1 MQCMYI
7 YIKYNRVLFEIEK
20 YNNNIYIYFWYYR
33 MVMYENRDLFKRFD
47 VIDLVS
53 SIFLTI
59 IY

>member
-1 MQCMYI
+1 MYI

>member
-1 MQCMYI
+1 MYI
-7 YIKYNRVLFEIEK
+7 YMKYNRVLFEIEK